1 MEQYNNRTING
12 ELIPEPTDD
21 NTANILAQLWA
32 REEELSVVYELENV
46 TSSSYN
52 LDVLLGQITVKAAQ
66 IMHAQ
71 DCTIFLTQKNS
82 DELFVRSTQSEQRK
96 QVQQIKVKKGEGIVG
111 TVVATGEPII
121 ANDLSNE
128 PRWKKAIS
136 EDLHFKTK
144 SIICTPMVFNG
155 VIIGAI
161 EAINKIDNEDGF
173 LPSDL
178 RVLTIISNQ
187 TAKAIETT
195 KILQESQNQDRL
207 ATIGKM
213 SYGIIHDIKN
223 PMAIIK
229 GYAELIGMK
238 EPKMSSYTEK
248 IISSIDRLV
257 GMTQELLD
265 YSRGEINLACRTYNV
280 PEFISGFIEMIKNS
294 FEAADIRIEQDI
306 QYNGDI
312 CFDKDRMLRVM
323 FNISTNAKDAM
334 PDGGIFMIKVSE
346 QNGEVTFSLRDT
358 GIGMPDNIKKT
369 AFEPFVTHGKSNGTG
384 LGMSI
389 TKRII
394 ETHGGRIW
402 LTSEEGVGTEIAFTI
417 PIVIEDEQGVN

>member
-1 MEQYNNRTING
+1 
-12 ELIPEPTDD
+12 
-21 NTANILAQLWA
+21 
-32 REEELSVVYELENV
+32 
-46 TSSSYN
+46 
-52 LDVLLGQITVKAAQ
+52 
-66 IMHAQ
+66 
-71 DCTIFLTQKNS
+71 
-82 DELFVRSTQSEQRK
+82 
-96 QVQQIKVKKGEGIVG
+96 
-111 TVVATGEPII
+111 
-121 ANDLSNE
+121 
-128 PRWKKAIS
+128 
-136 EDLHFKTK
+136 
-144 SIICTPMVFNG
+144 
-155 VIIGAI
+155 
-161 EAINKIDNEDGF
+161 
-173 LPSDL
+173 
-178 RVLTIISNQ
+178 
-187 TAKAIETT
+187 
-195 KILQESQNQDRL
+195 
-207 ATIGKM
+207 
-213 SYGIIHDIKN
+213 
-223 PMAIIK
+223 
-229 GYAELIGMK
+229 
-238 EPKMSSYTEK
+238 MSSYTEK

-280 PEFISGFIEMIKNS
+280 PEFISGFTEMIKNS

-358 GIGMPDNIKKT
+358 GIGMPENIKKT
-369 AFEPFVTHGKSNGTG
+369 VFEPFVTHGKSNGTG